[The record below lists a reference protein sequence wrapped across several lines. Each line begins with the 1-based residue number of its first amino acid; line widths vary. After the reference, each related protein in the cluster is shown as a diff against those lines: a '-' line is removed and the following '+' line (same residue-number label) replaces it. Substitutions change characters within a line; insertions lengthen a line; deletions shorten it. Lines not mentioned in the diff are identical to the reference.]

1 MHVCLLTWHSWYSVK
16 FRNCISGCV
25 QTTKIVRIGLAKSVS
40 SSSWKQRVSGV
51 IFFFSFFFLSDLEKM
66 QISFKLYVMYYI
78 KQFTILICKIL
89 HNFKHNNTQ
98 CVPLYNQIPSSLRG
112 ENSYCGLLTSHLR
125 NIRLKKYFDNMLKKH
140 KKYSIYQ
147 VFKSK

>member
-1 MHVCLLTWHSWYSVK
+1 MI
-16 FRNCISGCV
+16 FRKIPELYFRLRSNNKDRPHRTRKVS
-25 QTTKIVRIGLAKSVS
+25 QLFKLKTKGFWCHL
-40 SSSWKQRVSGV
+40 
-51 IFFFSFFFLSDLEKM
+51 FFFLFFLSDLEKM

-112 ENSYCGLLTSHLR
+112 KKSYCGLLTSHLR